1 MRFDALVVLLTGGDL
16 MKKTIKD
23 INVVGKRVLVRVDF
37 NVPLDNGVV
46 VDDTRIRAALGTISY
61 LRQAGSKV
69 ILISHL
75 GRPKDGPDDALRMDP
90 VAARLADLLGIDVM
104 KLDDCVGP
112 EVEARLAELPA
123 GGVALLENSRF
134 HPEEKKNDPE
144 FAAGLAR
151 LADVFVN
158 DAFGTAHRAHAST
171 AGVAAH
177 LPAVA
182 GFLLENELLQLSHM
196 IDKPKH
202 PFVTIL
208 GGVKVSD
215 KIGVV
220 DRFLDFA
227 DAIMIGG
234 AMCFGFLKAQGIDI
248 GASKVEEEA
257 VGVAAAALE
266 KAKSSKCRILLPKD
280 LVVADAFSAEA
291 NTQIVRVEQIPAGW
305 MGLDVGPATSAHFV
319 QEIQRARTIFWNGP
333 MGAFEME
340 PFSSGTRAVAG
351 AVAHAEEALTVS
363 GGGDTVAALNR
374 YGLADN
380 LDHVSTGGG
389 AAMEFLEGK
398 DLPGIA
404 VLQDA

>member
-1 MRFDALVVLLTGGDL
+1 
-16 MKKTIKD
+16 MKKTVKNID
-23 INVVGKRVLVRVDF
+23 VVGKRVLVRVDF
-37 NVPLDNGVV
+37 NVPLDNGVIT
-46 VDDTRIRAALGTISY
+46 DDTRIRAALGTINY

-75 GRPKDGPDDALRMDP
+75 GRPKDSPDDALRMDP
-90 VAARLADLLGIDVM
+90 VAARLGDLLGAEVM

-112 EVEARLAELPA
+112 EVEARLAELPV
-123 GGVALLENSRF
+123 GDVALLENSRF

-144 FAAGLAR
+144 FAAALAR
-151 LADVFVN
+151 LADIFVN

-182 GFLLENELLQLSHM
+182 GFLLENELLQLSHL
-196 IDKPKH
+196 IDKPNH
-202 PFVTIL
+202 PFATIL

-215 KIGVV
+215 KIGVI

-227 DAIMIGG
+227 DVIIIGG

-257 VGVAAAALE
+257 IGVAAAALE
-266 KAKSSKCRILLPKD
+266 KAKSSKCRIMLPTD
-280 LVVADAFSAEA
+280 LVVADAFAAEA
-291 NTQIVRVEQIPAGW
+291 HARIVRVEQIPEGW
-305 MGLDVGPATSAHFV
+305 MGLDIGPATSAHYV
-319 QEIQRARTIFWNGP
+319 REIQMARTIFWNGP

-340 PFSSGTRAVAG
+340 PFSSGTRAVAS
-351 AVAHAEEALTVS
+351 AVANADDALTVS

>member
-1 MRFDALVVLLTGGDL
+1 
-16 MKKTIKD
+16 MKKTITD

-37 NVPLDNGVV
+37 NVPLNDDGTVA
-46 VDDTRIRAALGTISY
+46 DDTRIRGALATINY
-61 LRQAGSKV
+61 LRQAGCKV

-75 GRPKDGPDDALRMDP
+75 GRPKNGPDDSLRMDP
-90 VAARLADLLGIDVM
+90 VAKRLADLLGADVM

-112 EVEARLAELPA
+112 EVESRLAELPA
-123 GGVALLENSRF
+123 GGVAVLENCRF

-144 FAAGLAR
+144 FAASLAR
-151 LADVFVN
+151 LADIYVM
-158 DAFGTAHRAHAST
+158 DAFGAAHRAHAST
-171 AGVAAH
+171 EGVARL

-182 GFLLENELLQLSHM
+182 GLLVERELERLSLLVEN
-196 IDKPKH
+196 PRH

-215 KIGVV
+215 KIGVI

-227 DAIMIGG
+227 DAILIGG
-234 AMCFGFLKAQGIDI
+234 AMCFGFLKAEGIDV

-266 KAKSSKCRILLPKD
+266 KAKSTKCRIVLPKD
-280 LVVADAFSAEA
+280 LVVAGSFSAEA
-291 NTQIVRVEQIPAGW
+291 NTLIVPVDQIPEGR
-305 MGLDVGPATSAHFV
+305 MGLDIGPATSAAYAR
-319 QEIQRARTIFWNGP
+319 EIQAAHTIFWNGP

-340 PFSSGTRAVAG
+340 PFSAGTRTVAAAVAE
-351 AVAHAEEALTVS
+351 AEALTVT

-374 YGLADN
+374 YGLGDHI
-380 LDHVSTGGG
+380 DHVSTGGG

-398 DLPGIA
+398 ELPGIA
-404 VLQDA
+404 ALQDA